1 MRVTQR
7 LFTQRIPTFPLNILI
22 GTTFPCKSLT
32 VIEYKS
38 IDCTA
43 NGPKQTKR
51 SSCCIAN
58 SILFQNPK
66 HARRLE
72 SVLRCCHDNLARR
85 KLFLVVKVM
94 ANDRRFFTV
103 IVQSEASNKLTAWF
117 QFASF
122 ARAVKKGKYIPAFF
136 VSEANL
142 FTFAEKNV
150 AFSL

>member
-1 MRVTQR
+1 MCVTQR
-7 LFTQRIPTFPLNILI
+7 PFKQMIPTFPWNILI

-38 IDCTA
+38 VDCTA

-58 SILFQNPK
+58 SILFQKPK
-66 HARRLE
+66 HVRRLE
-72 SVLRCCHDNLARR
+72 SLLTCCHDNLSRR
-85 KLFLVVKVM
+85 KLFLIVKVM
-94 ANDRRFFTV
+94 ANQRRFLTG

-117 QFASF
+117 QFA
-122 ARAVKKGKYIPAFF
+122 RAVKKGKYFPAFL